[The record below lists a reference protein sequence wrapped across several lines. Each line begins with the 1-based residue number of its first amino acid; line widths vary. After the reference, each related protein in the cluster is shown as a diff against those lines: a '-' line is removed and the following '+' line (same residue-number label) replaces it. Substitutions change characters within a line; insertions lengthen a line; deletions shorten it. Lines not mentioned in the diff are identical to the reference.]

1 MQNCSVGEASGGL
14 CGEPS
19 LCHAGTMPRDYT
31 GPRDTDDLK
40 GLDPDQ
46 AAALMA
52 AYKLLGEAFED
63 ASVDDMLGRGWLLE
77 VPLELVRS
85 YTKRL
90 AKADREL
97 LAAVKLARL
106 QGESDVHI
114 AEATGMDFGAFA
126 EKYGRS

>member
-1 MQNCSVGEASGGL
+1 
-14 CGEPS
+14 
-19 LCHAGTMPRDYT
+19 MPRDYT

-63 ASVDDMLGRGWLLE
+63 ATADDMLGRGWLLD

-85 YTKRL
+85 FSQRR

-106 QGESDVHI
+106 QGEPDVHI
-114 AEATGMDFGAFA
+114 AEAAGMAFGAFM
-126 EKYGRS
+126 EKYGRT